1 MQLRVRMPPPKCR
14 SGAFI
19 RVLKA
24 VRPRGPLTRWQTL
37 RLKQRAIADGIGDGR
52 IPNAGALNNV
62 VVVRVAQILFSV
74 AVICGAAFAYAHP
87 SGLFRTFDEHWDGA
101 AGAQVRSEKVV
112 STGELENRALP
123 EDGLP
128 AHGFAAHRQQHA
140 ALFPE
145 PSTLH
150 AIDAMPYEGS
160 EFSARW
166 TELLSRIR
174 LETETLVAC
183 RSGVGSCPA
192 GARRFLSIIELGLNR
207 QGRAKLGE
215 INRAVNLSIK
225 PASDGVLYGVEDFWS
240 APLSTL
246 SIGAGDCE
254 DYAIVK
260 YVALRESG
268 IAPDDLQLVIVRDVK
283 RKTNHAVVAVRH
295 EDEWLILD
303 NRTLIMANAEEAS
316 QYSPLLVLDHRG
328 VRTSESAALH
338 HRATLTASVNGRR
351 VVK

>member
-1 MQLRVRMPPPKCR
+1 
-14 SGAFI
+14 
-19 RVLKA
+19 
-24 VRPRGPLTRWQTL
+24 
-37 RLKQRAIADGIGDGR
+37 
-52 IPNAGALNNV
+52 
-62 VVVRVAQILFSV
+62 
-74 AVICGAAFAYAHP
+74 
-87 SGLFRTFDEHWDGA
+87 
-101 AGAQVRSEKVV
+101 
-112 STGELENRALP
+112 
-123 EDGLP
+123 
-128 AHGFAAHRQQHA
+128 
-140 ALFPE
+140 
-145 PSTLH
+145 
-150 AIDAMPYEGS
+150 MPYEGS

-240 APLSTL
+240 APFSTL

-316 QYSPLLVLDHRG
+316 HYSPLLALDHRG

-338 HRATLTASVNGRR
+338 HWATLTASVNGRR